1 MSEQNNFNII
11 KHDILHLLT
20 FVSLSNYSSNVPND
34 VVIELYEVDRP
45 QLDVG
50 VVQILGVL
58 VKDYQL
64 LLRQIDNL
72 QTRNIIWIF
81 FLKFLSPSFFC

>member
-1 MSEQNNFNII
+1 MSEQNNFNI

-72 QTRNIIWIF
+72 QTRNIIWIL
-81 FLKFLSPSFFC
+81 FL